1 MTNFEIRESD
11 LKLLKVL
18 SIKNRISFKNKQDE
32 VELTISK
39 LKTAGIVVWMLTGDK
54 KETAV
59 NLAHAS
65 G

>member
-1 MTNFEIRESD
+1 
-11 LKLLKVL
+11 
-18 SIKNRISFKNKQDE
+18 
-32 VELTISK
+32 

-65 G
+65 GVN